1 MKTTRTEH
9 KFKSR
14 LRHDTFGLGAT
25 PSLTQ
30 FTACLHPSNSEPS
43 YAVWKGSRNLLV
55 QVQVT
60 AWGDP
65 LLEPRPALS
74 AGNPLDI
81 ARGMRPSG
89 SSTGLRLQS
98 LLQQWG
104 STLMCDPI
112 ARGRRTTAEV
122 MVRTKERNSR
132 TPQRALLLFGNK
144 PSLALVTL
152 HRAQGSF
159 TKITCSNANKH
170 SDILSWSPHYKIMFY
185 FGCSQVVYTTTL

>member
-30 FTACLHPSNSEPS
+30 FTACLHPNSEPS

-60 AWGDP
+60 AWGDS
-65 LLEPRPALS
+65 LREPRPALS
-74 AGNPLDI
+74 AGNPLDT
-81 ARGMRPSG
+81 AWGMHPSG
-89 SSTGLRLQS
+89 ASTGLQLQS

-104 STLMCDPI
+104 SSATCDCI
-112 ARGRRTTAEV
+112 ARGRHTTAQV
-122 MVRTKERNSR
+122 MVRTKGRNSR
-132 TPQRALLLFGNK
+132 TPQRALLLFRNK
-144 PSLALVTL
+144 PSLPLVTL

-159 TKITCSNANKH
+159 TKITRNNANKH
-170 SDILSWSPHYKIMFY
+170 SDIFSWLPHYKIMFY
-185 FGCSQVVYTTTL
+185 FGCSQVLSSTMV